1 MHNKSVPY
9 RLSANVKDFLIDL
22 HIGYLSVD
30 FGYLIVLNFLKYI
43 SSKKQTKLTY
53 DLNMT
58 CLLCKCGSTKNMDS
72 MNEV

>member
-43 SSKKQTKLTY
+43 SSKKQTKLLEY
-53 DLNMT
+53 DLFA
-58 CLLCKCGSTKNMDS
+58 
-72 MNEV
+72 V